1 MMGVEQA
8 GITETIQFVLSKY
21 PAEIQNKLTQVKVDF
36 IFLPLGD
43 SDDWHFLIFWH
54 SVYQG
59 SHQSPSIKLHDFKF
73 HDSFVIL

>member
-1 MMGVEQA
+1 MFVRIPELLFQPSMMGVEQA

-43 SDDWHFLIFWH
+43 SDD
-54 SVYQG
+54 
-59 SHQSPSIKLHDFKF
+59 
-73 HDSFVIL
+73 